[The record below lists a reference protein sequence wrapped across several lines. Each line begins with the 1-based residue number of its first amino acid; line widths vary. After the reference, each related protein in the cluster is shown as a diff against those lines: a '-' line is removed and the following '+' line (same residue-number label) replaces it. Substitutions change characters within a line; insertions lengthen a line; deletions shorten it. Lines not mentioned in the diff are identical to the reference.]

1 MIAEEKYYRIG
12 EVAKLYNLTTPTIR
26 FYEEIGLFPNLK
38 RSAGSLRM
46 FSAEEL
52 ACIEDVEC
60 LKKTGMPLK
69 DIADYIKWKQAGDSN
84 LLQRLELIKKQKQS
98 LEQNIFDLQ
107 RELEKSKHKEWYYQP
122 AVAAGTE
129 AIFSGDCDS
138 EYYRVHPD
146 EVVSEG
152 WYYAW
157 NFFRKWWN

>member
-12 EVAKLYNLTTPTIR
+12 EVAKLYNLTIPTIR

-84 LLQRLELIKKQKQS
+84 LLQRLELIIKRAQTSDFNQGS
-98 LEQNIFDLQ
+98 SPLN
-107 RELEKSKHKEWYYQP
+107 
-122 AVAAGTE
+122 
-129 AIFSGDCDS
+129 
-138 EYYRVHPD
+138 
-146 EVVSEG
+146 
-152 WYYAW
+152 
-157 NFFRKWWN
+157 

>member
-38 RSAGSLRM
+38 RSAGGLRM

-60 LKKTGMPLK
+60 LKKTGMSLK
-69 DIADYIKWKQAGDSN
+69 DIADYIKWKQAGDSS

-107 RELEKSKHKEWYYQP
+107 RELEKLKHKEWYYQT

-138 EYYRVHPD
+138 EYYRAHPD
-146 EVVSEG
+146 EVASEG

>member
-12 EVAKLYNLTTPTIR
+12 EVAKLYNLTTPTIW
-26 FYEEIGLFPNLK
+26 FYEEIGLFLNLK
-38 RSAGSLRM
+38 RSAGGLRM

-69 DIADYIKWKQAGDSN
+69 DIADYIKWKQAGDSS

-107 RELEKSKHKEWYYQP
+107 RELEKLKYKECTIKRWLRP
-122 AVAAGTE
+122 GRKLSLVAIMIASITGPT
-129 AIFSGDCDS
+129 
-138 EYYRVHPD
+138 PM
-146 EVVSEG
+146 
-152 WYYAW
+152 
-157 NFFRKWWN
+157 K

>member
-12 EVAKLYNLTTPTIR
+12 EVAKLYNLTTSTIR

-38 RSAGSLRM
+38 RSAGGLRM

-60 LKKTGMPLK
+60 LKKTGMSLK
-69 DIADYIKWKQAGDSN
+69 DIADYIKWKQAGDSS

-107 RELEKSKHKEWYYQP
+107 RELEKLKHKEWYYQT

-138 EYYRVHPD
+138 EYYRAHPD
-146 EVVSEG
+146 EVASEG

>member
-38 RSAGSLRM
+38 RSAGGLRM

-60 LKKTGMPLK
+60 LKKTGMSLK
-69 DIADYIKWKQAGDSN
+69 DIADYIKWKQAGDSS
-84 LLQRLELIKKQKQS
+84 LLQRLELVKKQKQS

-107 RELEKSKHKEWYYQP
+107 RELEKLKHKEWYYQT

-138 EYYRVHPD
+138 EYYRAHPD

>member
-12 EVAKLYNLTTPTIR
+12 EVAKLYNLTIPTIR

-38 RSAGSLRM
+38 RSAGGLRM

-84 LLQRLELIKKQKQS
+84 LLQRLELIIKRAQTSDFNQGS
-98 LEQNIFDLQ
+98 SPLN
-107 RELEKSKHKEWYYQP
+107 
-122 AVAAGTE
+122 
-129 AIFSGDCDS
+129 
-138 EYYRVHPD
+138 
-146 EVVSEG
+146 
-152 WYYAW
+152 
-157 NFFRKWWN
+157 

>member
-38 RSAGSLRM
+38 RSAGGLRM

-60 LKKTGMPLK
+60 LKKTGMSLK
-69 DIADYIKWKQAGDSN
+69 DIADYIKWKQAGDSS

-107 RELEKSKHKEWYYQP
+107 RELEKLKHKEWYYQT

-138 EYYRVHPD
+138 EYYRAHPD
-146 EVVSEG
+146 EVASEG
-152 WYYAW
+152 
-157 NFFRKWWN
+157 

>member
-38 RSAGSLRM
+38 RSAGGLRM

-60 LKKTGMPLK
+60 LKKTGMSLK
-69 DIADYIKWKQAGDSN
+69 DIADYIKWKQAGDSS
-84 LLQRLELIKKQKQS
+84 LLQRLELVKKQKQS

-107 RELEKSKHKEWYYQP
+107 RELEKLKHKEWYYQT

-138 EYYRVHPD
+138 EYYRAHPD

-152 WYYAW
+152 
-157 NFFRKWWN
+157 

>member
-1 MIAEEKYYRIG
+1 
-12 EVAKLYNLTTPTIR
+12 
-26 FYEEIGLFPNLK
+26 
-38 RSAGSLRM
+38 M

-69 DIADYIKWKQAGDSN
+69 DIADYIKWKQAGDSS
-84 LLQRLELIKKQKQS
+84 LLQRLELIKRQKQS

-107 RELEKSKHKEWYYQP
+107 RELEKLKHKEWYYQ
-122 AVAAGTE
+122 AVVAAGTE

-138 EYYRVHPD
+138 EYYRAHPD

-152 WYYAW
+152 
-157 NFFRKWWN
+157 